1 MDPTAWMAFY
11 PSQFL
16 CDTMALTPAQT
27 GNYATLMAYA
37 WRNNGIPND
46 FDACRRIARDMEPAD
61 WKAIRGFWQVAD
73 AGTSEERLVL
83 PWQEAERKKA
93 TAKYAE
99 KVASLEKARKA
110 RAAKSDQSSVHNT
123 VHSTVHSA
131 VYSTDHSAVHS
142 PQLQLQSQLQSQL
155 REQEPDLESPNGDS
169 TPVSQAR
176 RRKAPVYRIGWNED
190 EGFTGVTNADLDRWK
205 DAYPAVDVAAQVAR
219 ANAWMAANPVDR
231 PKKQIAAFL
240 NRWLSR
246 NQDRSGMAASRK
258 PQRENAL

>member
-1 MDPTAWMAFY
+1 MEPTAWMAFY

-37 WRNNGIPND
+37 WRNGGVPND
-46 FDACRRIARDMEPAD
+46 FDACRRIAREMEPED
-61 WKAIRGFWQVAD
+61 WRAIRGFWTVAD

-123 VHSTVHSA
+123 VHSTVHS
-131 VYSTDHSAVHS
+131 TDHSAVHS
-142 PQLQLQSQLQSQL
+142 PQLQLQSQLQSQS
-155 REQEPDLESPNGDS
+155 QEPDLESPKGDS
-169 TPVSQAR
+169 TSVSQAR
-176 RRKAPVYRIGWNED
+176 RRKAKTYRIGWSED
-190 EGFTGVTNADLDRWK
+190 EGFTGITTADLDRWK
-205 DAYPAVDVAAQVAR
+205 DAYPAVDVTGQIR
-219 ANAWMAANPVDR
+219 KANAWMAANAVDR
-231 PKKQIAAFL
+231 PKKQIAAFI

-246 NQDRSGMAASRK
+246 QQDRSGMAASRK